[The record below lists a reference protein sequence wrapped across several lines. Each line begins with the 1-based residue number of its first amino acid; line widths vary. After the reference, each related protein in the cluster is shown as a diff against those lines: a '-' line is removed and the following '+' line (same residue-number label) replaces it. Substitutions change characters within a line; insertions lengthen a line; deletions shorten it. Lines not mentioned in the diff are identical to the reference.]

1 MMTKKELIQ
10 QVASKT
16 GFNQTL
22 VSQALESMLTACKEA
37 LVAGESITLHDF
49 GSFSVSK
56 TLLKQRSSINSSEDK
71 KVLPRSLV
79 RFRPSKQLAKIVST
93 SKPTEVIVP
102 TSKPTE
108 VIVLTSKPT
117 EIIVN
122 QTNNGGEMSEQPTND
137 SQNPATAEPDFFGL
151 DVGTSRIVLANG
163 TFNNVKTHTQLNAFV
178 TVPYSKFTENIL
190 RQNKITY
197 QMNGKEIL
205 IFGNES
211 EKFANSFNVEARR
224 PMCNGLLN
232 PSEVN
237 GWQII
242 QSIIEILVKKTK
254 KSDVLC
260 FSVPGAPR
268 GGEANLVYHE
278 GMLKNFLESLG
289 YKAKSV
295 NEGLSVV
302 FAEMER
308 DNFTGIGI
316 SCGGGMCNVC
326 FAFMSVPVFSFSISK
341 AGDYIDKSVAAVTSE
356 VPTRIRVIKED
367 SLDLSR
373 APKDKYESAMHIYY
387 EEMILTLVETLRT
400 EISETRNLPR
410 LDRSIPIVLS
420 GGTARP
426 KGFLEKFEKVFKQ
439 TDFPIKVS
447 EVRLATDPLTATA
460 RGCYIAAAYES

>member
-1 MMTKKELIQ
+1 MTKKELIQ
-10 QVASKT
+10 QVSLKT
-16 GFNQTL
+16 GFSEAL
-22 VSQALESMLTACKEA
+22 VMKALASVLNSWTEA
-37 LVAGESITLHDF
+37 LVAGDSIRLHDF
-49 GSFSVSK
+49 GSFSSPLLSHQAEESK
-56 TLLKQRSSINSSEDK
+56 NT
-71 KVLPRSLV
+71 LPRQLV
-79 RFRPSKQLAKIVST
+79 RFRPSGKLSRLIAGTQEVKETIIENINEST
-93 SKPTEVIVP
+93 
-102 TSKPTE
+102 
-108 VIVLTSKPT
+108 
-117 EIIVN
+117 
-122 QTNNGGEMSEQPTND
+122 GGHMTDMPNSE
-137 SQNPATAEPDFFGL
+137 SHNPGQEADFFGL
-151 DVGTSRIVLANG
+151 DVGTSRIVLASG
-163 TFNNVKTHTQLNAFV
+163 EFNNVKTQTQLNAFV

-197 QMNGKEIL
+197 QMSGKEIL

-224 PMCNGLLN
+224 PMYNGLLN

-242 QSIIEILVKKTK
+242 QSIIELLVKKTK
-254 KSDVLC
+254 GPDILC

-278 GMLKNFLESLG
+278 GMLKNFLEALG
-289 YKAKSV
+289 YRAKSV

-302 FAEMER
+302 FAEMEK

-341 AGDYIDKSVAAVTSE
+341 AGDYIDNAVAAVTSE
-356 VPTRIRVIKED
+356 VATRIRVIKED

-373 APKDKYESAMHIYY
+373 NPKDKYESAMHIYY

-400 EISETRNLPR
+400 EISESRNLPR
-410 LDRSIPIVLS
+410 LDRAIPIVLS
-420 GGTARP
+420 GGTAKP
-426 KGFLEKFEKVFKQ
+426 KGFLEKFEKIFRQ
-439 TDFPIKVS
+439 NDFPIKIS
-447 EVRLATDPLTATA
+447 EVRMASEPLTATA

>member
-1 MMTKKELIQ
+1 MTKKELIQ
-10 QVASKT
+10 QVTKKT
-16 GFNQTL
+16 GL
-22 VSQALESMLTACKEA
+22 SQAAVTQALASMLNSWTQT
-37 LVAGESITLHDF
+37 LVAGEAIRLHDF
-49 GSFSVSK
+49 GSFSSVVSHQTVESK
-56 TLLKQRSSINSSEDK
+56 NSI
-71 KVLPRSLV
+71 PRRLV
-79 RFRPSKQLAKIVST
+79 RFRPSEKLSRLVADTQ
-93 SKPTEVIVP
+93 EV
-102 TSKPTE
+102 K
-108 VIVLTSKPT
+108 
-117 EIIVN
+117 EIN
-122 QTNNGGEMSEQPTND
+122 QSHIGGHMSDMPTNENHN
-137 SQNPATAEPDFFGL
+137 SGQEADFFGL
-151 DVGTSRIVLANG
+151 DVGTSRIVMASG
-163 TFNNVKTHTQLNAFV
+163 EFNNVKTQTQLNAFV

-224 PMCNGLLN
+224 PMYNGLLN
-232 PSEVN
+232 PTEAN

-242 QSIIEILVKKTK
+242 QSIIELLVKRTK
-254 KSDVLC
+254 KPDILC

-289 YKAKSV
+289 YRAKSV

-341 AGDYIDKSVAAVTSE
+341 AGDYIDNAVAAVTSE
-356 VPTRIRVIKED
+356 VPTRARVIKED

-400 EISETRNLPR
+400 EISESRNLPR
-410 LDRSIPIVLS
+410 LDRAIPIVLS
-420 GGTARP
+420 GGTAKP
-426 KGFLEKFEKVFKQ
+426 KGFLEKFEKIFRQ
-439 TDFPIKVS
+439 NDFPIKVS
-447 EVRLATDPLTATA
+447 EIRMASEPLTATA

>member
-1 MMTKKELIQ
+1 MTKKELIQ
-10 QVASKT
+10 QVTKQT
-16 GFNQTL
+16 GLNKTL
-22 VSQALESMLTACKEA
+22 VTQALASMLNSWTEA
-37 LVAGESITLHDF
+37 LVAGEPIRLHDF
-49 GSFSVSK
+49 GSFSSPIQLSHQSVESIESK
-56 TLLKQRSSINSSEDK
+56 NLI
-71 KVLPRSLV
+71 PRQLV
-79 RFRPSKQLAKIVST
+79 RFRPSEKLARLVAG
-93 SKPTEVIVP
+93 TEEA
-102 TSKPTE
+102 K
-108 VIVLTSKPT
+108 
-117 EIIVN
+117 EIN
-122 QTNNGGEMSEQPTND
+122 QSHIGGHMSDMPNNEN
-137 SQNPATAEPDFFGL
+137 QNSGQEAEFFGL
-151 DVGTSRIVLANG
+151 DVGTSRIVLG
-163 TFNNVKTHTQLNAFV
+163 SGEFNNVKTQTQLNAFV

-197 QMNGKEIL
+197 QMSGKEIL

-232 PSEVN
+232 PTEAN

-242 QSIIEILVKKTK
+242 QSIIELLVKKTK
-254 KSDVLC
+254 KTDILC

-289 YKAKSV
+289 YRAKSV
-295 NEGLSVV
+295 NEGLSVI

-341 AGDYIDKSVAAVTSE
+341 AGDYIDNAVAAVTSE
-356 VPTRIRVIKED
+356 VPTRIRVIKEE

-400 EISETRNLPR
+400 EISESRNLPR
-410 LDRSIPIVLS
+410 LDRAIPIVLS
-420 GGTARP
+420 GGTAKP
-426 KGFLEKFEKVFKQ
+426 KGFLEKFEKIFRQ
-439 TDFPIKVS
+439 NDFPIKIS
-447 EVRLATDPLTATA
+447 EVRMASEPLTATA

>member
-16 GFNQTL
+16 GFDQTL
-22 VSQALESMLTACKEA
+22 VSQALESMLKACKEA
-37 LVAGESITLHDF
+37 LVAGESITIHDF

-56 TLLKQRSSINSSEDK
+56 TLLKQRSSINSSESK

-79 RFRPSKQLAKIVST
+79 RFRPSKKLAKIVSDT
-93 SKPTEVIVP
+93 KPVIESDTKIEVSI
-102 TSKPTE
+102 
-108 VIVLTSKPT
+108 
-117 EIIVN
+117 N

-137 SQNPATAEPDFFGL
+137 SHNPDTPEPDFFGL

-254 KSDVLC
+254 KLDTLC

-278 GMLKNFLESLG
+278 GMLKNFLEGLG

-302 FAEMER
+302 FAEMEK

-373 APKDKYESAMHIYY
+373 TPKDKYESAMHIYY

-410 LDRSIPIVLS
+410 LDRAIPIVLS
-420 GGTARP
+420 GGTAKP
-426 KGFLEKFEKVFKQ
+426 KGFLEKFEKIFKQ
-439 TDFPIKVS
+439 TDFPIKIS

>member
-1 MMTKKELIQ
+1 MTKKELIQ
-10 QVASKT
+10 KVATKT
-16 GFNQTL
+16 GL
-22 VSQALESMLTACKEA
+22 SQATVGRALTAMLDAYKKT
-37 LVAGESITLHDF
+37 LVAGESIKLQDF
-49 GSFSVSK
+49 GKFILAKNLSSDSK
-56 TLLKQRSSINSSEDK
+56 ET
-71 KVLPRSLV
+71 LPRSLV
-79 RFRPSKQLAKIVST
+79 KFRPSSKLTRIIAAANEVVTESNKINTGGDMSD
-93 SKPTEVIVP
+93 KPTNE
-102 TSKPTE
+102 SHSGQDE
-108 VIVLTSKPT
+108 A
-117 EIIVN
+117 
-122 QTNNGGEMSEQPTND
+122 Q
-137 SQNPATAEPDFFGL
+137 FFGL
-151 DVGTSRIVLANG
+151 DVGTSRIVLADG
-163 TFNNVKTHTQLNAFV
+163 SFNNVKTHTQLNAFV

-232 PSEVN
+232 PNEAN

-242 QSIIEILVKKTK
+242 QSIIELLVKRTK
-254 KSDVLC
+254 KSDLLC

-268 GGEANLVYHE
+268 GSEANLVYHE

-289 YKAKSV
+289 YRAKSV

-302 FAEMER
+302 FAEMEK

-341 AGDYIDKSVAAVTSE
+341 AGDYIDNSVAAVTSE
-356 VPTRIRVIKED
+356 VPTRVRVIKED

-373 APKDKYESAMHIYY
+373 TPKDKYENAMHIYY

-400 EISETRNLPR
+400 EISESRNLPR
-410 LDRSIPIVLS
+410 LDRAIPIVLS
-420 GGTARP
+420 GGTAKP
-426 KGFLEKFEKVFKQ
+426 KGFVEKFDKVFRQ
-439 TDFPIKVS
+439 TDFPIKIS
-447 EVRLATDPLTATA
+447 EVRLASEPLTATA